1 MVVKRTVRLT
11 RIRIV
16 VLTEMLNRMAKDMVL
31 MIIPAREINMDFIKT
46 KPLKKTNHKRSKKTS
61 HKRLKKISRK
71 SLTRTGAKNKV
82 IQLFNYESRFENIG
96 AAFFIGPS

>member
-31 MIIPAREINMDFIKT
+31 RIIPAREINMDFIKT

-61 HKRLKKISRK
+61 HKRLKKRSRK
-71 SLTRTGAKNKV
+71 SLTRTGAKNNSHSTMK
-82 IQLFNYESRFENIG
+82 
-96 AAFFIGPS
+96 AASKYRGGFFIGLS